1 MKRIFILLLLGIVA
15 TGSVQAGSYTQD
27 FNAAAH
33 DDRDLDDGSVIRH
46 SGADLTRV
54 YEMSNY
60 KALLMTQEGGGT
72 TTGQY
77 ILPDLD
83 AGGAIVSFIATYQMM
98 IKDGGGTADGY
109 SFNFGAIPSAV
120 GGGEDGMYD
129 SGAGPMLSVGW
140 DTHSDTGI
148 DIFVNGVSVAHSATA
163 PTIFANDDL
172 GNFENVTITYA
183 NDLLDVSYAGTLI
196 FDDIDVSGFTASAG
210 DQFAFAARTGG
221 SDENLWIDNLD
232 VATVPEPATASLM
245 ALVGGLGFLIRR
257 HLVS

>member
-1 MKRIFILLLLGIVA
+1 MNKYITLLLMGIVV
-15 TGSVQAGSYTQD
+15 TGSVQAGNYSQN
-27 FNAAAH
+27 FNTAAH
-33 DDRDLDDGSVIRH
+33 DARDLDDGSVIRH
-46 SGADLTRV
+46 SGADVTRV
-54 YEMSNY
+54 YDNNGD
-60 KALLMTQEGGGT
+60 KALLMTQENAGE

-83 AGGAIVSFIATYQMM
+83 AGGSIVGFTATYQMM
-98 IKDGGGTADGY
+98 IKSANPADGY

-148 DIFVNGVSVAHSATA
+148 DIFVNGQSVAHSGTA
-163 PTIFANDDL
+163 PTIFGNDDL

-183 NDLLDVSYAGTLI
+183 NDRLAVSYAGSLI
-196 FDDIDVSGFTASAG
+196 FDDIDVSGFTASVG

-221 SDENLWIDNLD
+221 STENLWIDN
-232 VATVPEPATASLM
+232 VNVTTVPEPATASLM
-245 ALVGGLGFLIRR
+245 ALVAGLGFLIRR
-257 HLVS
+257 HFMS